1 MQETSHL
8 LTDEQMVQ
16 FITQGYLVLRNDLP
30 NSLHE
35 KVMNQIHYTLMEEGN
50 PGNNILPRVPDIQK
64 FFETPVVQ
72 GALTS
77 ILGPDYYLHPHRH
90 CHYNQPH
97 NQKPG
102 GGEWHKDGY
111 WSAMR
116 SHRPWWAMIFYY
128 TQPVTEQLGPTAIM
142 PGSQYKEKF
151 PGKDKPFSLPTGPA
165 GTMVLVHFDLWHKA
179 SLNTSTTDRYMLKFQ
194 FARLRPPASPSWN
207 NQETE
212 FPVPAGQQEYPFPRI
227 WSDVWQWLRGAEM
240 QAAGQADGNASQ
252 IAGLLGESSEDD
264 ALDSAYRLA
273 GMGDA
278 GVQALLGVIRD
289 GTNVSALRAAYAL
302 PAAGSSAIDGLIAL
316 LEHSE
321 ERRRALACFALGM
334 IGSHDG
340 GTEQA
345 LIRALADESIWV
357 RRNAAEALGLLAS
370 PSALAVESL
379 SRTLQESVWQET
391 TGQTQE
397 SASMYADKDFVA
409 NQDYIHNKIG
419 YTAALSLLRI
429 GKYGNADVVVKALEQ
444 ALDSSDRY
452 VRAYAFEALT
462 FLRSAEAV
470 DVLLRY
476 HRTARW
482 CPDTHK
488 ASSF

>member
-1 MQETSHL
+1 MQEASYL
-8 LTDEQMVQ
+8 LTDEQMAQ

-30 NSLHE
+30 DQLHE
-35 KVMNQIHYTLMEEGN
+35 KVMNQIHFSLMEEGN

-64 FFETPVVQ
+64 FFETPIVK

-77 ILGPDYYLHPHRH
+77 ILGPEYYLHPHRH

-151 PGKDKPFSLPTGPA
+151 PGHDKPFTLPTGPA

-179 SLNTSTTDRYMLKFQ
+179 SLNTSSMDRYMLKFQ

-207 NQETE
+207 NQVKE
-212 FPVPAGQQEYPFPRI
+212 FPCPAGNHDYPFHRV
-227 WSDVWQWLRGAEM
+227 WSDVWHWLRGAKTIAVS
-240 QAAGQADGNASQ
+240 QDDGDAAQLAT
-252 IAGLLGESSEDD
+252 LLGEASEDD
-264 ALDSAYRLA
+264 ALDAAYRLA
-273 GMGDA
+273 GMGEA
-278 GVQALLGVIRD
+278 GIQALLHVLQN
-289 GTNVSALRAAYAL
+289 GTNVSAMRAAYAL
-302 PAAGSSAIDGLIAL
+302 PAAGTAAIDGLIAL
-316 LEHSE
+316 LGHPE
-321 ERRRALACFALGM
+321 ERKRAFACFALGM
-334 IGSHDG
+334 IGAPGD
-340 GTEQA
+340 GTEQTLIHA
-345 LIRALADESIWV
+345 LSDDSVWV
-357 RRNAAEALGLLAS
+357 RRNAAEALGMLAS
-370 PSALAVESL
+370 PSAQAVEAL
-379 SRTLQESVWQET
+379 ARILQESVR
-391 TGQTQE
+391 QE
-397 SASMYADKDFVA
+397 SVDQSDKAAAKKDHII
-409 NQDYIHNKIG
+409 NQDYIQNKIG

-429 GKYGNADVVVKALEQ
+429 GKYGKADEVVKALEP
-444 ALDSSDRY
+444 ALSSSDRY
-452 VRAYAFEALT
+452 VRAYAFEALSY
-462 FLRSAEAV
+462 LRSAEAV